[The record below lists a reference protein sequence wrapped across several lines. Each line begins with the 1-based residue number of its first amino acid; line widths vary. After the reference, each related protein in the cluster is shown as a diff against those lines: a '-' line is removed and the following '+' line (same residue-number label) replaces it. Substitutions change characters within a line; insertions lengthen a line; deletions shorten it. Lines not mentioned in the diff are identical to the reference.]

1 MAPGGQ
7 ATGRPRPSGAPPT
20 VSGVQASAAVFDGE
34 RVVVVDDLEVPPPGP
49 GEVTVRVLASGI
61 CHSDLNV
68 IDGARPV
75 PPPVVLGHEGAGV
88 VEALGPEVEGWAIGD
103 EVVLHGLTP
112 CGTCRSCRLGHPTAC
127 AEAFGRGATP
137 FRLHGAAVRSYA
149 NVSSFSERTTVR
161 ASQLVRSDGLSPVTG
176 CLLGCAVSTGV
187 GVVRNVAGVA
197 PGDRV
202 AVIGVG
208 GIGTNAI
215 RAAALA
221 GATVTAVDLD
231 PGRGPLARGRGAER
245 FVTAAATAGLAG
257 SFDVVVECSGAP
269 AAIDS
274 ALALTAPGGTTALV
288 GLPPVGATV
297 ALDVAALMAGR
308 RVVGSLNGDS
318 LPERDLPLLVE
329 QARDGTLGL
338 DELVSGVWPL
348 EAIDDAVAAVRAGEV
363 VRAVLDL
370 SEGRRQADR

>member
-7 ATGRPRPSGAPPT
+7 ATGRLRPSGAPPT
-20 VSGVQASAAVFDGE
+20 VSAVQASAAVFDGE
-34 RVVVVDDLEVPPPGP
+34 RLIVVDDLEVPPPGP

-88 VEALGPEVEGWAIGD
+88 VEVVGPEVEGWAPGD

-112 CGTCRSCRLGHPTAC
+112 CGTCRPCRLGHPTAC
-127 AEAFGRGATP
+127 AQAFGRGATP
-137 FRLHGAAVRSYA
+137 FRLHGTPVRSYA
-149 NVSSFSERTTVR
+149 NVSSFAERTTVR
-161 ASQLVRSDGLSPVTG
+161 ASQLVPAVGLSPVTG

-197 PGDRV
+197 AGDHV

-221 GATVTAVDLD
+221 GAMVTAVDLD
-231 PGRGPLARGRGAER
+231 PTRE
-245 FVTAAATAGLAG
+245 
-257 SFDVVVECSGAP
+257 
-269 AAIDS
+269 
-274 ALALTAPGGTTALV
+274 ALAL
-288 GLPPVGATV
+288 
-297 ALDVAALMAGR
+297 
-308 RVVGSLNGDS
+308 SL
-318 LPERDLPLLVE
+318 
-329 QARDGTLGL
+329 
-338 DELVSGVWPL
+338 
-348 EAIDDAVAAVRAGEV
+348 IHI
-363 VRAVLDL
+363 
-370 SEGRRQADR
+370 

>member
-7 ATGRPRPSGAPPT
+7 ATGRLRPSGAPPT
-20 VSGVQASAAVFDGE
+20 VSAVQASAAVFDGQ
-34 RVVVVDDLEVPPPGP
+34 RLSVVDDLEVPPPGP

-68 IDGARPV
+68 IDGTRPV

-88 VEALGPEVEGWAIGD
+88 VDACGPEVEGWAVGD

-112 CGTCRSCRLGHPTAC
+112 CGRCRSCRLGHPTAC
-127 AEAFGRGATP
+127 PEAFGRGATP
-137 FRLHGAAVRSYA
+137 FRLHGAPVRSYA

-161 ASQLVRSDGLSPVTG
+161 ASQLVRADGLSPVTG

-197 PGDRV
+197 AGDRV

-215 RAAALA
+215 RAASLA
-221 GATVTAVDLD
+221 GAAVTAVDLD
-231 PGRGPLARGRGAER
+231 PGRERLARARGAER
-245 FVTAAATAGLAG
+245 FVTAEATAALTGG
-257 SFDVVVECSGAP
+257 FDVVVECSGAP
-269 AAIDS
+269 AAIES

-288 GLPPVGATV
+288 GLPPIGGTV
-297 ALDVAALMAGR
+297 ALDVGALMAGR
-308 RVVGSLNGDS
+308 RVVGSLNGDT
-318 LPERDLPLLVE
+318 LPERDLPVLVT
-329 QARDGTLGL
+329 QTRDGTLGL

-348 EAIDDAVAAVRAGEV
+348 EAIDAAVAAVRAGEV

>member
-1 MAPGGQ
+1 VAPGGQ
-7 ATGRPRPSGAPPT
+7 ATGRLRPSGAPPT
-20 VSGVQASAAVFDGE
+20 VSAVQASAAVFDGE
-34 RVVVVDDLEVPPPGP
+34 RLIVVDDLEVPPPGT

-88 VEALGPEVEGWAIGD
+88 VEALGPEVEGWAVGD

-112 CGTCRSCRLGHPTAC
+112 CGSCRSCRHGHPTAC
-127 AEAFGRGATP
+127 ADAFGRGATP
-137 FRLHGAAVRSYA
+137 FRLHGAPVRSYA

-161 ASQLVRSDGLSPVTG
+161 AAQLVRAEGLSPLTG

-187 GVVRNVAGVA
+187 GVVRNVAGVVA
-197 PGDRV
+197 GDRV

-221 GATVTAVDLD
+221 GATVTAVDLE
-231 PGRGPLARGRGAER
+231 PGRELLARGRGADR
-245 FVTAAATAGLAG
+245 FVTAGATAALAG
-257 SFDVVVECSGAP
+257 GFDVVVECSGAP
-269 AAIDS
+269 TAIES
-274 ALALTAPGGTTALV
+274 ALVLTAPGGTTALV

-297 ALDVAALMAGR
+297 PLDVGALMAGR
-308 RVVGSLNGDS
+308 RVVGSLNGDT
-318 LPERDLPLLVE
+318 LPERDLPLLVDL
-329 QARDGTLGL
+329 ARDGVLGL

-348 EAIDDAVAAVRAGEV
+348 EAVGEAVAAVRAGDV

-370 SEGRRQADR
+370 SDGRRQADR

>member
-1 MAPGGQ
+1 VNA
-7 ATGRPRPSGAPPT
+7 
-20 VSGVQASAAVFDGE
+20 VQASAAVFDGE
-34 RVVVVDDLEVPPPGP
+34 RLNVVDDLEVPAPGP

-68 IDGARPV
+68 VDGARPV

-88 VEALGPEVEGWAIGD
+88 VEVVGPGVEGWVAGD

-112 CGTCRSCRLGHPTAC
+112 CGSCRSCRRGHPTAC

-137 FRLHGAAVRSYA
+137 FRRHGTPVRSYA

-161 ASQLVRSDGLSPVTG
+161 ASQLVRADGLSPVTG
-176 CLLGCAVSTGV
+176 CLLGCAVSTGF

-197 PGDRV
+197 AGDRV

-215 RAAALA
+215 RAASLA

-231 PGRGPLARGRGAER
+231 PTREALATERGADR
-245 FVTAAATAGLAG
+245 FLTAGAATALVGG
-257 SFDVVVECSGAP
+257 FDVVVECSGAP
-269 AAIDS
+269 SAIES

-288 GLPPVGATV
+288 GLPPVGGTV
-297 ALDVAALMAGR
+297 SLDVGALMSGR
-308 RVVGSLNGDS
+308 RVVGSLNGDT
-318 LPERDLPLLVE
+318 LPDRDLPVLVE
-329 QARDGTLGL
+329 QARSGTLGL
-338 DELVSGVWPL
+338 EALVSGVWPL
-348 EAIDDAVAAVRAGEV
+348 EAIHDAVAAVRAGEV

-370 SEGRRQADR
+370 SDGRRQADRWHSDQH